1 MSYSTSIF
9 VDAAPDAVFDCLVI
23 PEMMVRWMG
32 ERALLQAV
40 AGGRFEVDINGVL
53 IRGQFIEIERP
64 RRLVVSWGQLGN
76 ALLPPGASRVTFE
89 LSGERDGTLVR
100 LIHDDLPA
108 PEANKHAV
116 GWPHFLGPACG
127 CGVRRRARSGSV
139 CRDGPRP
146 VEAAC
151 KRRNPLWQPEKRVG
165 ATRACTLYRCGRKS
179 LGSACRAVMRCIGV

>member
-53 IRGQFIEIERP
+53 IRGQFIEVGRP

-76 ALLPPGASRVTFE
+76 ALLPPGASRV
-89 LSGERDGTLVR
+89 
-100 LIHDDLPA
+100 
-108 PEANKHAV
+108 
-116 GWPHFLGPACG
+116 
-127 CGVRRRARSGSV
+127 GSV
-139 CRDGPRP
+139 
-146 VEAAC
+146 
-151 KRRNPLWQPEKRVG
+151 
-165 ATRACTLYRCGRKS
+165 
-179 LGSACRAVMRCIGV
+179 

>member
-53 IRGQFIEIERP
+53 IRGQFIEVERP

-100 LIHDDLPA
+100 LVHDDLPA
-108 PEANKHAV
+108 PEADKHAI
-116 GWPHFLGPACG
+116 GWPHFLGRLAVA
-127 CGVRRRARSGSV
+127 GVRRRARSGSV

-146 VEAAC
+146 VEGLPASQAV
-151 KRRNPLWQPEKRVG
+151 WQPEKRW
-165 ATRACTLYRCGRKS
+165 A
-179 LGSACRAVMRCIGV
+179 